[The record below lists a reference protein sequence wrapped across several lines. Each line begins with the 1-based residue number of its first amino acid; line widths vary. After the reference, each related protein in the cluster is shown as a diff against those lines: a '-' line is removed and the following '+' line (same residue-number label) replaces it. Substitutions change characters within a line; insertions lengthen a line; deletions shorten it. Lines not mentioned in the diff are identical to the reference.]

1 MHLSN
6 GIDIIEIDRIEKAI
20 TANSHFQERVF
31 TPNEIA
37 YCEGKKRQKYASYAG
52 IYAAKEAFVKA
63 LGTGF
68 RGGAWH
74 DIEIGHNAEGAP
86 IMTVRG
92 GFLALLQDRQFTTI
106 RLSISHSREYA
117 VSEVLLL

>member
-20 TANSHFQERVF
+20 TANPHFKERVF

-37 YCEGKKRQKYASYAG
+37 YCEGKNRQKYASYAG

-68 RGGAWH
+68 RQGAWH
-74 DIEIGHNAEGAP
+74 DLEVGHTEEGAP
-86 IMTVRG
+86 TMLLQG
-92 GFLALLQDRQFTTI
+92 GFLAIFKERNFTTI
-106 RLSISHSREYA
+106 SLSISHSREYA